1 MGAIVGIDVGGTFT
15 DLFCVGDDGAHGILK
30 GLGDPLTRDIEAVE
44 RDLNLRSISREMA
57 EQTYGVVVSVAGRER
72 YRIDRNSRRS
82 VQTETMGGLP

>member
-1 MGAIVGIDVGGTFT
+1 
-15 DLFCVGDDGAHGILK
+15 
-30 GLGDPLTRDIEAVE
+30 
-44 RDLNLRSISREMA
+44 MA